1 MIAAL
6 DRPLHQTHF
15 RDMNGTV
22 TNELLLENMK
32 AMCAELAAL
41 AVQIKELRDR
51 QTETH
56 AAVGALRRD

>member
-1 MIAAL
+1 
-6 DRPLHQTHF
+6 
-15 RDMNGTV
+15 MNGTV
-22 TNELLLENMK
+22 TNELLIENMK